1 MKEVSETVL
10 ADFRAGYSNA
20 FRIIFEMYHQV
31 ILQYVY
37 GFCHHREEAEETTQD
52 TFTQLFI
59 YRNKIHGAESILPF
73 LYAVS
78 KRIAISH
85 FRRKVIREE
94 ALGHIGTLSNR
105 NPHDT
110 QEAVLIKEL
119 NDSLHKII
127 EELPQQQRKVFVLN
141 KMEDL
146 SCQEI
151 ADQLAISKNTV
162 KNHLAVATKTVR
174 IKLQRLICFFLI
186 F

>member
-1 MKEVSETVL
+1 MSETVFT
-10 ADFRAGYSNA
+10 DFRAAYSNA
-20 FRIIFEMYHQV
+20 FRIIFELYHQV

-37 GFCHHREEAEETTQD
+37 GFCHHREEAEEIAQD

-59 YRNKIHGAESILPF
+59 YRDKIHGAESILPF

-78 KRIAISH
+78 KRIAVSH
-85 FRRKVIREE
+85 FRRKVIREQ
-94 ALGHIGTLSNR
+94 ALYHIGTLPNR

-119 NDSLHKII
+119 NDSLRKII
-127 EELPQQQRKVFVLN
+127 EELPQQQKKVFLLN
-141 KMEDL
+141 KMDDL

-174 IKLQRLICFFLI
+174 IKLQKLICFFLI